1 MCDICDIDRTTT
13 ILNTRQQN
21 VSFPIVE
28 KAFITIVTFGS
39 VHASVCASIEAT
51 ESIVGAIGVA
61 LSGRPTV
68 ALDAGALG
76 VRPFAGSRAGSATV
90 AAVAVAAVAAKGA
103 LREAVVLLAHG
114 AVNVVP
120 EIDRKYKLSLRVF

>member
-90 AAVAVAAVAAKGA
+90 AAVAAVAAKGA